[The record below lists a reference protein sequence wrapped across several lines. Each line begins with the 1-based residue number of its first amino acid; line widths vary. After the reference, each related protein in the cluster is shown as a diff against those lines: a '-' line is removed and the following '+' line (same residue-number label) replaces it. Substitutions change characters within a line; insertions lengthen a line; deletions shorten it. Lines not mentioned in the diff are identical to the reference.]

1 MNLVSNPSV
10 TRNLDIMFDCP
21 LVIELNQ
28 ELTWK
33 RNTLTENAAKYGITE
48 GAEYSIIDAVDTDGE
63 IAKYRISRKTW
74 EKCVSLTKNTVF
86 PAADDRDN
94 IQLILPSQGSSLVLQ
109 KLALLKAKRQ
119 QSLLQPKGDDSLP
132 F

>member
-1 MNLVSNPSV
+1 MNLVSNPSA

-21 LVIELNQ
+21 LVIELEQ

-48 GAEYSIIDAVDTDGE
+48 GAEYSVIDAVDSEGE

-74 EKCVSLTKNTVF
+74 EKCISLNKNTVF

-94 IQLILPSQGSSLVLQ
+94 IQLILPSQGSTLVLQ

-119 QSLLQPKGDDSLP
+119 QSLLQPKGDESLP